1 MHTHTWN
8 MHACPR
14 VRRFIEQFGCI
25 AGSVSYLP
33 YVDEMESVR
42 IVRTYMYLS
51 CMSNLTTTTELLL
64 HACFTVT
71 FV

>member
-1 MHTHTWN
+1 MHTHTLGTC
-8 MHACPR
+8 MHAR
-14 VRRFIEQFGCI
+14 GLG
-25 AGSVSYLP
+25 GSSNSLAVSLAVYHT